1 MRPLLGCSHEAF
13 RLRGIIKKRRPAMKS
28 KSTIGDIW
36 DGIFGQWKKKA
47 PVVEP
52 APLLLRICEKCGQV
66 YQDGLFV

>member
-1 MRPLLGCSHEAF
+1 
-13 RLRGIIKKRRPAMKS
+13 MKS

-66 YQDGLFV
+66 YQDGSSCEEHPRKQEATR